1 MGIEPTLFAWEA
13 KVLPL
18 NYTRWVPKLPCRGHF
33 GLVILAASLAE
44 GQQCSLGKK
53 PGGAMRR

>member
-1 MGIEPTLFAWEA
+1 
-13 KVLPL
+13 L

-33 GLVILAASLAE
+33 DLLILASSLAE

-53 PGGAMRR
+53 PGGGMRR